1 MSALYVRRDEA
12 QKIIASWLSVAD
24 AAADEGAMRL
34 LGAVT
39 PVPSLIFEVC
49 CGASAMETKMLG

>member
-1 MSALYVRRDEA
+1 MRPDEG
-12 QKIIASWLSVAD
+12 
-24 AAADEGAMRL
+24 ADEGAMRL

-49 CGASAMETKMLG
+49 CAASAMETKMLG